1 MPNIMPPKTSKRIAL
16 FGLIYFVV
24 ILGRKLPKPHR
35 TNAPKAG
42 KIHSFIGISLPH
54 NQNLR
59 FYPQHFVVGL
69 FLVFMF
75 FIICCIFSTNP
86 IYCTTILNFQM
97 RSFKNFTIISGLVWH
112 NHHHMILIFISLA
125 IPKQALITSV
135 LKITLKNWSRYT
147 LKGRNWDDM
156 YKSRYGYWRT
166 YVMTVIYKY
175 LDCGDL
181 HFGFARVKCE
191 DCGHEYLLAFSCYS
205 YCTSFASPDTFVDK
219 RRLADIFLPVFCL
232 NLKQILPGSSNKYWL

>member
-69 FLVFMF
+69 FLV
-75 FIICCIFSTNP
+75 
-86 IYCTTILNFQM
+86 L
-97 RSFKNFTIISGLVWH
+97 
-112 NHHHMILIFISLA
+112 ILIFISLA